1 MCRLAGD
8 DQFAAAGSSGYRGGA
23 GLALQRVRR
32 VKLLG
37 VVTDFAGDAG
47 GEAVPEAGEAEVD
60 PVARDRFSRVRIP
73 GLVRAAL
80 EAIAQQELTMRRT

>member
-1 MCRLAGD
+1 M
-8 DQFAAAGSSGYRGGA
+8 
-23 GLALQRVRR
+23 
-32 VKLLG
+32 
-37 VVTDFAGDAG
+37 TDFAGDAG